1 MSLFSLTFILFLIMD
16 PLGKVQSFLNYLEG
30 LEPKRQGFII
40 VREMLIALATMLV
53 FNFLGEYL
61 FELLQISNVT
71 VYLTSG
77 VILFLVAIKIL
88 FPGRDTEEVKKPVT
102 EPFLVPL
109 AIPMIAGPALLATI
123 MLFASTI
130 KSPWESCSAVII
142 AWVVS
147 CLILLSSKMLLRT
160 LGPAGLTACEK
171 LMGMVLVLLSIQ
183 RILQGVSIFHDT
195 LFVAN

>member
-61 FELLQISNVT
+61 FELLQISNIT

-88 FPGRDTEEVKKPVT
+88 FPGRDIEEVKKPVT

-183 RILQGVSIFHDT
+183 RILQGISIFHDT